1 MLAMV
6 KRSRLDA
13 EKRAS
18 NGQLEHRSGR
28 VRANY

>member
-1 MLAMV
+1 MLAIV
-6 KRSRLDA
+6 KRSRLKA
-13 EKRAS
+13 EKKG